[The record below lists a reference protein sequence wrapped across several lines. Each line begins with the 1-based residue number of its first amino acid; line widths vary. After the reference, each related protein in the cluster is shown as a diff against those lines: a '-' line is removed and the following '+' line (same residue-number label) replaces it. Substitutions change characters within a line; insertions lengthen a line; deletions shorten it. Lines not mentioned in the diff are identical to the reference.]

1 MSGWWRVLFILS
13 CFLLGYA
20 LARKGGPGSSILGF
34 REVTRDMLWLKVGRW
49 MITMPVFIKGQHLVL
64 VWPFVKRF
72 NEEGRPWLK

>member
-1 MSGWWRVLFILS
+1 MSGWWRVIFILS

-20 LARKGGPGSSILGF
+20 FARRAPPGSSILGF

-49 MITMPVFIKGQHLVL
+49 MITAPISIKGQYLVL

-72 NEEGRPWLK
+72 NSTASRK